1 MLDILWIPL
10 MNLNIQ
16 SIPQILNWIQV
27 RKLTWPIENTD
38 TIIFNPFHCK
48 FCGMFGIIVV
58 LKHEIP
64 TMS

>member
-1 MLDILWIPL
+1 MKF
-10 MNLNIQ
+10 NLQ

-27 RKLTWPIENTD
+27 SRLTRPIESTN
-38 TIIFNPFHCK
+38 TIIFKPLLCM

-58 LKHEIP
+58 LKHEIL

>member
-1 MLDILWIPL
+1 
-10 MNLNIQ
+10 MNFNLQ

-27 RKLTWPIENTD
+27 RRLTWPIESTN
-38 TIIFNPFHCK
+38 TIIFKPFICK
-48 FCGMFGIIVV
+48 FCSMIGIIVM